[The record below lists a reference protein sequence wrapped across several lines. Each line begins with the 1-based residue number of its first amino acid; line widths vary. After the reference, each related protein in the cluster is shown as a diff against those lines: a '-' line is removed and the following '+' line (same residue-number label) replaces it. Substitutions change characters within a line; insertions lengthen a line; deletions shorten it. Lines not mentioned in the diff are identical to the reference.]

1 MSRIRFDIMGKTA
14 LRAVC
19 AAAMLTGAMAAQPA
33 LAGDGERSGKGAAAR
48 QDDDADRAVRLAE
61 KSVADAPRD
70 GALRAALGQAY
81 LRAGRLASARAA
93 LSDAMQLGE
102 DSPRIALMLALAE
115 IGAGSPRHASMLL
128 AQQGNL
134 IPAADRGLA
143 FALAG
148 ETSRGVEIISAD
160 IRAGNDNPKTRQNL
174 AYAYALDGRW
184 REARMMA
191 SQDVPADVLDRRM
204 TEWAMNARPE
214 QAAARVAALVGA
226 TLQADSGMPTQL
238 ALANFPAAAP
248 VAKPAAPASKIVTP
262 APRLAA
268 APAAKPAQAAV
279 PAVKTA
285 QAAPPAVKAAPVASP
300 AAQPVA
306 TPAAKP
312 VVAPVVVARAELPP
326 VAASAP
332 VAAPVQANPAKSEIK
347 LAAVPASTAS
357 GPAMVRNAV
366 VQQAPAAP
374 VPATV
379 TPAALT
385 TTKAPVA
392 KAPAAKVAAKPALA
406 KLAAAKPA
414 LPAPSASGTHI
425 AQLGSYGSM
434 ADARAG
440 WKVLQ
445 SRYANLKGQQ
455 PVITQ
460 AKVDGKDYWRVAAGS
475 FDAAGAKAMCQAVKA
490 NGGGCLPIASA
501 ARADGKVRIAKA
513 D

>member
-1 MSRIRFDIMGKTA
+1 MSKIRFDIMGRTA
-14 LRAVC
+14 LGAVL
-19 AAAMLTGAMAAQPA
+19 AAAMLTGATVAQPA
-33 LAGDGERSGKGAAAR
+33 LAGDGDSAAKAAEAL
-48 QDDDADRAVRLAE
+48 QEGDTDRAVRLAE
-61 KSVADAPRD
+61 KSVGEAPRD
-70 GALRAALGQAY
+70 GARRAMLGQAY
-81 LRAGRLASARAA
+81 LRAGRLASARTA
-93 LSDAMQLGE
+93 LAEAIQLGE

-128 AQQGNL
+128 AQQGSL

-148 ETSRGVEIISAD
+148 ETARGVEIISAD

-204 TEWAMNARPE
+204 TEWAMTARPE

-226 TLQADSGMPTQL
+226 TLQSDSGMPTQL
-238 ALANFPAAAP
+238 ALANFPAA
-248 VAKPAAPASKIVTP
+248 KPAAPASTVLTP
-262 APRLAA
+262 APRMAA
-268 APAAKPAQAAV
+268 APAAKPAVAPLAA
-279 PAVKTA
+279 
-285 QAAPPAVKAAPVASP
+285 
-300 AAQPVA
+300 
-306 TPAAKP
+306 PAAKP
-312 VVAPVVVARAELPP
+312 AAAPVVVARAELPP
-326 VAASAP
+326 VAAP
-332 VAAPVQANPAKSEIK
+332 VQPVQAHPVQAHPVQANPAKSEIK
-347 LAAVPASTAS
+347 LAAVPASTAHS
-357 GPAMVRNAV
+357 PAMVRSAV
-366 VQQAPAAP
+366 VQQVPAAPAPAA
-374 VPATV
+374 V

-385 TTKAPVA
+385 TTRAPVARTPVA
-392 KAPAAKVAAKPALA
+392 KAPVSSAQVASVKVASVKAGSAKAAPAKV
-406 KLAAAKPA
+406 AAAKPA
-414 LPAPSASGTHI
+414 LPTPSGNGTHI

-490 NGGGCLPIASA
+490 KGGGCLPIASA
-501 ARADGKVRIAKA
+501 AKADGKVRIAKA

>member
-1 MSRIRFDIMGKTA
+1 MSKIRFDIMGRTA
-14 LRAVC
+14 LGAVF

-33 LAGDGERSGKGAAAR
+33 LAGNSNAAAKASEAL
-48 QDDDADRAVRLAE
+48 QEGDAERAVRHAE
-61 KSVADAPRD
+61 KSVEEAPRD
-70 GALRAALGQAY
+70 GVRRAVLGQAY

-93 LSDAMQLGE
+93 LSEAIQLGE
-102 DSPRIALMLALAE
+102 DGPRIALMLALAE
-115 IGAGSPRHASMLL
+115 IGAGSPRNASILL
-128 AQQGNL
+128 SQQGSL

-148 ETSRGVEIISAD
+148 ETARGVEVISAD
-160 IRAGNDNPKTRQNL
+160 IRAGNDNPKSRQNL

-226 TLQADSGMPTQL
+226 ELRADSGMPTQL

-248 VAKPAAPASKIVTP
+248 VAPAAPASKVLAP
-262 APRLAA
+262 APRMAVAKPPVPVVSPVAA
-268 APAAKPAQAAV
+268 PKPAAKPAPQA
-279 PAVKTA
+279 
-285 QAAPPAVKAAPVASP
+285 
-300 AAQPVA
+300 
-306 TPAAKP
+306 
-312 VVAPVVVARAELPP
+312 VVVARAELPP
-326 VAASAP
+326 VQPAK
-332 VAAPVQANPAKSEIK
+332 VQPVQLNPAKSDVK

-357 GPAMVRNAV
+357 SPAVVRNAV
-366 VQQAPAAP
+366 IQQTPAAPAPAA
-374 VPATV
+374 V
-379 TPAALT
+379 
-385 TTKAPVA
+385 TKAAVTTVKPPVA
-392 KAPAAKVAAKPALA
+392 KVAVAAKPAA
-406 KLAAAKPA
+406 IKPAAAKVVA
-414 LPAPSASGTHI
+414 KASLPVPVSNGTHV

-445 SRYANLKGQQ
+445 SRYSNLKGQQ

-475 FDAAGAKAMCQAVKA
+475 FDAAGAKAMCGAVKA
-490 NGGGCLPIASA
+490 NGGGCLPIASTA
-501 ARADGKVRIAKA
+501 KPDGKVRLANA
-513 D
+513 N

>member
-14 LRAVC
+14 LGAVC

-48 QDDDADRAVRLAE
+48 QDDDTDRAVRLAE
-61 KSVADAPRD
+61 KSVAEAPRD

-248 VAKPAAPASKIVTP
+248 VAKPAAPASKVVTP
-262 APRLAA
+262 APRLAS
-268 APAAKPAQAAV
+268 APAAKPAQAVA
-279 PAVKTA
+279 
-285 QAAPPAVKAAPVASP
+285 PAVKAAPVA
-300 AAQPVA
+300 AAV
-306 TPAAKP
+306 AKP
-312 VVAPVVVARAELPP
+312 VAAPVVVARAELPP
-326 VAASAP
+326 VATSAP
-332 VAAPVQANPAKSEIK
+332 VATPVQANPAKSEIK

-374 VPATV
+374 APATV
-379 TPAALT
+379 TPVALT

-392 KAPAAKVAAKPALA
+392 KAPAAKVAAKPAPA
-406 KLAAAKPA
+406 KLAAAKPE

-434 ADARAG
+434 TDARAG

-501 ARADGKVRIAKA
+501 AKADGKVRIAKA